1 MPERNADFQRGYEA
15 GYARGVSAGKQTF
28 GTRFDGVSIVIP
40 TFNKRELLV
49 ECLDSIEAYT
59 DFPYEIIVVDNGSQD
74 GTAELLR
81 KRRGPL
87 RLAVH
92 EGNLGFARAVNTG
105 LMMAKGSH
113 IVLLNNDVLVTER
126 WLSQLLQCLRECPEA
141 AAVGPVTNYIGGEQQ
156 IDVPYNDLPG
166 MRDFAASYNR
176 CDPAKWRDTN
186 RLVGFCL
193 LIPRSTFEQIGY
205 FDEGYEIGNYEDDD
219 WMIRLRFLGK
229 KLKIAGDTFVHHYGS
244 MTMKELGSQGFAEV
258 NGRNEN
264 FFATKWGNPHVFL
277 QRMDYLSRNSGG
289 VPGMVQFLPSHRWVK
304 SSSGRVYLLKQG
316 VRYPLAG
323 HLVYEELQRQAV
335 RLSINDLLQLPQGEE
350 ITASDPHSARHASQ
364 HEEDR
369 VYRDQ
374 DGRLYQIDGGKR
386 REILSAYTCRAWGF
400 SLPEQEN
407 LPSELRGLPEGYPIL
422 PPVRLVSEDL

>member
-1 MPERNADFQRGYEA
+1 MPERNADFHRGYEA
-15 GYARGVSAGKQTF
+15 GYARGVLAGKQNF
-28 GTRFDGVSIVIP
+28 GTRFDGVSIIIP
-40 TFNKRELLV
+40 TFNKQELLL
-49 ECLDSIEAYT
+49 ECLDSIEACT
-59 DFPYEIIVVDNGSQD
+59 DYPYEIIVVDNGSQD

-92 EGNLGFARAVNTG
+92 ERNLGFARAVNTG

-126 WLSQLLQCLRECPEA
+126 WLSQLLRCLRDCPEA

-156 IDVPYNDLPG
+156 IDVPYIDLPG
-166 MRDFAASYNR
+166 MRDFAAAHNR
-176 CDPAKWRDTN
+176 SDPAKWRDTN

-244 MTMKELGSQGFAEV
+244 MTMKALGAHGFADV

-264 FFATKWGNPHVFL
+264 FFAEKWGDPHAFL
-277 QRMDYLSRNSGG
+277 QRVDYLSRNSGDG
-289 VPGMVQFLPSHRWVK
+289 LRMSRFLPSNRWVK
-304 SSSGRVYLLKQG
+304 SSSGRVYRLKQG
-316 VRYPLAG
+316 VRYPLAR
-323 HLVYEELQRQAV
+323 HLVYEELWHQAV
-335 RLSINDLLQLPQGEE
+335 RLSINDLLQLPLGEE
-350 ITASDPHSARHASQ
+350 IAEPDYHSTRHASQ
-364 HEEDR
+364 DDGDR

-374 DGRLYQIDGGKR
+374 DGRLYQIESGER
-386 REILSAYTCRAWGF
+386 REISSAYTCRAWGYP
-400 SLPEQEN
+400 LPEQDHF
-407 LPSELRGLPEGYPIL
+407 PPELRGLPEGFPIL